1 MKTEKKTTGNSFSVF
16 LILMLMIPFYGIC
29 QSEKSEDKTLSPYF
43 FIPSEKQGSEQMPL
57 KSTEVG
63 VNIAGVIADVLVT
76 QVYKNTGNSAIEAI
90 YIFPASTRSAVYG
103 MKMTIGER
111 TIEARIAKKE
121 EARRD
126 YEEAKNQGRS
136 ASLLEQHRPNVFQM
150 NVANIMPGDE
160 IKVEL
165 RYTELLIPQDG
176 TYEFVY
182 PYVVGPRYSN
192 TPEALATANENW
204 ISNPYTLEGESP
216 LYTFDIS
223 LKLNAGL
230 PVSDVVCESHNTD
243 ISFKGKDKV
252 LLNLRKDENYGGNR
266 DFILKYKL
274 KGDQIASGLLL
285 YNGRDENF
293 FLAMIQPPKSIQ
305 PENIPPREYIFI
317 VDVSGSM
324 FGFPLVVSKSLIRDL
339 IGNLKVT
346 DKFNVI
352 LFAGG
357 SEIFSPASV
366 DASKQNINAA
376 LSFID
381 KQQGGGGTELLPALQ
396 RALALPGNESFS
408 KTFIIA
414 TDGYVT
420 VEKEA
425 FELIRQNL
433 DRANFFTFGI
443 GTSVNRYLIEG
454 MAHAGN
460 GLSFIATSEK
470 EAASSATKFRNYVS
484 VPVLTNVSIDFNGFE
499 VYDVEPQK
507 IPDVFSERPILIF
520 GKYRGNPSGYID
532 LKGITGTLGINQRL
546 DIAEHL
552 PSAENS
558 ALQSLWARERIRL
571 LDDFAGSA
579 TSGILAAEITELGLK
594 YNLLTNY
601 TSFIAIDSQFRNE
614 NGQWISVKQPLPLPE
629 GVSNYAIGAYNTSS
643 LQLKKGSTMQSRT
656 TLEGN
661 QEYFDFD
668 TLNDE
673 EIFYV
678 NTEKPAEF
686 TGGEQVLQ
694 AFLLSNLK
702 YPKEV
707 AEKGITGTVVIQFT
721 VNPDGTLSD
730 IKIIKGVDPL
740 LDQEALRVIRLTS
753 GKWKPGTHGGKPVKM
768 TMIIPVKF
776 EK

>member
-1 MKTEKKTTGNSFSVF
+1 
-16 LILMLMIPFYGIC
+16 
-29 QSEKSEDKTLSPYF
+29 
-43 FIPSEKQGSEQMPL
+43 
-57 KSTEVG
+57 
-63 VNIAGVIADVLVT
+63 
-76 QVYKNTGNSAIEAI
+76 
-90 YIFPASTRSAVYG
+90 
-103 MKMTIGER
+103 
-111 TIEARIAKKE
+111 
-121 EARRD
+121 
-126 YEEAKNQGRS
+126 
-136 ASLLEQHRPNVFQM
+136 
-150 NVANIMPGDE
+150 
-160 IKVEL
+160 
-165 RYTELLIPQDG
+165 
-176 TYEFVY
+176 
-182 PYVVGPRYSN
+182 
-192 TPEALATANENW
+192 
-204 ISNPYTLEGESP
+204 
-216 LYTFDIS
+216 
-223 LKLNAGL
+223 
-230 PVSDVVCESHNTD
+230 
-243 ISFKGKDKV
+243 
-252 LLNLRKDENYGGNR
+252 
-266 DFILKYKL
+266 
-274 KGDQIASGLLL
+274 
-285 YNGRDENF
+285 
-293 FLAMIQPPKSIQ
+293 
-305 PENIPPREYIFI
+305 
-317 VDVSGSM
+317 
-324 FGFPLVVSKSLIRDL
+324 
-339 IGNLKVT
+339 
-346 DKFNVI
+346 
-352 LFAGG
+352 
-357 SEIFSPASV
+357 
-366 DASKQNINAA
+366 
-376 LSFID
+376 
-381 KQQGGGGTELLPALQ
+381 
-396 RALALPGNESFS
+396 
-408 KTFIIA
+408 
-414 TDGYVT
+414 
-420 VEKEA
+420 
-425 FELIRQNL
+425 
-433 DRANFFTFGI
+433 
-443 GTSVNRYLIEG
+443 

-661 QEYFDFD
+661 QEYFEFD

-673 EIFYV
+673 EIVYV

-702 YPKEV
+702 YLKDV